1 MGLTR
6 YSRSLAPKGISV
18 RIKLAWFAAAA
29 VIFAPGWGSAGP
41 DDRHFG
47 AAGLTGRIL
56 APTLDE
62 ARVTSGA
69 ETGVGF
75 KHVDRV
81 KLRHI
86 SPKTFV
92 WLSAG
97 FKPSFVGALCAMV
110 VAPAPVGFARGIRG
124 ARSSRAP
131 PHLVTA

>member
-1 MGLTR
+1 MDLTR
-6 YSRSLAPKGISV
+6 YSRTLALKGISV
-18 RIKLAWFAAAA
+18 RIKLAWFATAA

-41 DDRHFG
+41 EDRHVA

-69 ETGVGF
+69 KTGAGF

-97 FKPSFVGALCAMV
+97 FKPSFVGALWAMV
-110 VAPAPVGFARGIRG
+110 VASAPVGFARGIQG
-124 ARSSRAP
+124 VRSSRAP
-131 PHLVTA
+131 PHLLTA